1 MEQKWK
7 FEVFAET
14 DGILAVLPF
23 GEIKI
28 EIRKN
33 PAHVL
38 RLKRIITQLEKISIE
53 NTKIFIEK
61 IDKIVLR
68 LSLCDTYSQ

>member
-33 PAHVL
+33 PKSV
-38 RLKRIITQLEKISIE
+38 SILH
-53 NTKIFIEK
+53 NFKSHFI
-61 IDKIVLR
+61 DL
-68 LSLCDTYSQ
+68 

>member
-33 PAHVL
+33 PKAVSI
-38 RLKRIITQLEKISIE
+38 RLNNNYIFYR
-53 NTKIFIEK
+53 FIE
-61 IDKIVLR
+61 
-68 LSLCDTYSQ
+68 

>member
-33 PAHVL
+33 PKAV
-38 RLKRIITQLEKISIE
+38 SIRS
-53 NTKIFIEK
+53 NNDYIFI
-61 IDKIVLR
+61 DLQNNVAGC
-68 LSLCDTYSQ
+68 S

>member
-1 MEQKWK
+1 MLGHQNLAEQNGGFMEQKWK

-33 PAHVL
+33 PKAVS
-38 RLKRIITQLEKISIE
+38 IYQL
-53 NTKIFIEK
+53 
-61 IDKIVLR
+61 
-68 LSLCDTYSQ
+68 

>member
-7 FEVFAET
+7 FEVYAET

-33 PAHVL
+33 PKAVSN
-38 RLKRIITQLEKISIE
+38 IILSEC
-53 NTKIFIEK
+53 IFI
-61 IDKIVLR
+61 DL
-68 LSLCDTYSQ
+68 

>member
-14 DGILAVLPF
+14 DGIIAVLPF

-33 PAHVL
+33 PKSV
-38 RLKRIITQLEKISIE
+38 SILF
-53 NTKIFIEK
+53 NFICFF
-61 IDKIVLR
+61 IDL
-68 LSLCDTYSQ
+68 

>member
-33 PAHVL
+33 PKAVSIVS
-38 RLKRIITQLEKISIE
+38 IINIFGR
-53 NTKIFIEK
+53 FIESCSLLP
-61 IDKIVLR
+61 IVHMIQLIII
-68 LSLCDTYSQ
+68 